1 MSVSSQNL
9 FIETEQQITSVEEV
23 KYMIIYSDLKTI
35 PLHWKDL
42 AIAEILKQLDERLI
56 PDTFPAHTFIIESL
70 GKHS

>member
-9 FIETEQQITSVEEV
+9 FILSEQQITSVEEV
-23 KYMIIYSDLKTI
+23 TYMIIYSDLKTI
-35 PLHWKDL
+35 PLHWKDS

>member
-1 MSVSSQNL
+1 MSVSSLNL
-9 FIETEQQITSVEEV
+9 FIVSEQQITSIEEV
-23 KYMIIYSDLKTI
+23 TYMIIYSDLKTI

-70 GKHS
+70 